1 MTCFENKKK
10 YYLIMVLTIIFLI
23 SFCSIGF
30 SSTLRKGFPAPTFT
44 LKTIDGE
51 FFTLEDLKEKQ
62 KLLIL
67 YFYSQDNYD
76 SLIGVKKLVEY
87 FEDHIIQEKYEVF
100 LVNTQ
105 EKLQEK
111 NIELIKVYLSDNKI
125 PFPVILDNQKK
136 VSGLYNINTLPT
148 TIFLD
153 NNLVVKRIYPGL
165 VSNQQTLIFQYMS
178 YFLAS
183 EKKEIPKKEKKEK
196 KEVVEEPDTCT
207 CIKKSFFAILNNIKS
222 KMDSCLY
229 GNEKKNKVE
238 IN

>member
-1 MTCFENKKK
+1 MIIMICFENKKR
-10 YYLIMVLTIIFLI
+10 YYFIMILTIIFLI

-30 SSTLRKGFPAPTFT
+30 SSTLKKGFPAPSFA

-51 FFTLEDLKEKQ
+51 FFTLKNLKEKQ

-76 SLIGVKKLVEY
+76 SLKGVEGLAKY
-87 FEDHIIQEKYEVF
+87 FEDYIVQEKYEVF

-111 NIELIKVYLSDNKI
+111 DIELMKVYLSDNKI
-125 PFPVILDNQKK
+125 PFPIILDSQKK
-136 VSGLYNINTLPT
+136 VSGLYNIDTLPT
-148 TIFLD
+148 AIFLD
-153 NNLVVKRIYPGL
+153 KNLVVKRIYPGF
-165 VSNQQTLIFQYMS
+165 VSSQQTLIFQYMS

-196 KEVVEEPDTCT
+196 KEVVEEPSANEEPAVAEEPETDEEPDTCS
-207 CIKKSFFAILNNIKS
+207 CIKKSSFLQ
-222 KMDSCLY
+222 Y
-229 GNEKKNKVE
+229 
-238 IN
+238 

>member
-1 MTCFENKKK
+1 MTCFENKKR
-10 YYLIMVLTIIFLI
+10 YYFITILTILFLI
-23 SFCSIGF
+23 SSYSIGF
-30 SSTLRKGFPAPTFT
+30 SSTLRKGFPAPSFS

-51 FFTLEDLKEKQ
+51 LFTLKNLKEKQ

-76 SLIGVKKLVEY
+76 SLKGIGKLAKY
-87 FEDHIIQEKYEVF
+87 FEDYIIQEKYEVF

-111 NIELIKVYLSDNKI
+111 DIELMKVCLFDNKI
-125 PFPVILDNQKK
+125 PFPIILDNQKE
-136 VSGLYNINTLPT
+136 VSGLYNIDTLPT
-148 TIFLD
+148 AIFLD

-165 VSNQQTLIFQYMS
+165 VSNQQTLMFQYMS

-196 KEVVEEPDTCT
+196 KEAVDEPIEDEEPIVDEEPAVVEEPDTDEEPDTCT
-207 CIKKSFFAILNNIKS
+207 CIKEPSFL
-222 KMDSCLY
+222 
-229 GNEKKNKVE
+229 
-238 IN
+238 